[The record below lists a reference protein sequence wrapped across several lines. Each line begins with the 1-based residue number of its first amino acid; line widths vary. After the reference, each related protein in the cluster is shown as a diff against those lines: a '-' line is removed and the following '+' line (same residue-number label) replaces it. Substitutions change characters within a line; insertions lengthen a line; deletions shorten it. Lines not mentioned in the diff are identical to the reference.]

1 MGFGKIPSSNRHG
14 CKKSILKFS
23 KYSLIF
29 SYKVSTLSADAKAI
43 LLNPEIIAIN
53 QDPVIG
59 EPLKP
64 FFWGKNPDGTWD
76 P

>member
-1 MGFGKIPSSNRHG
+1 MAAAARDLCGYLLQVSKLSNE
-14 CKKSILKFS
+14 SIE
-23 KYSLIF
+23 
-29 SYKVSTLSADAKAI
+29 I

-53 QDPVIG
+53 QDTSIG

-64 FFWGKNPDGTWD
+64 FFWGKNPDGTND